1 MIYDYFDTVVSL
13 TLALGVAGM
22 AAYALA
28 DKVWSEL
35 LNLAAVAC
43 ITFGMGLFF
52 LNSYPVWADR
62 LNNIS
67 MYGSRGTLVPVI
79 ALLVLMVAATAFP
92 ARSITL
98 SSVKV
103 PIMSFRVS
111 WLSDSL
117 FEHAGST
124 QDAAR
129 RAATGRYMEVVSTIT
144 PLPR

>member
-1 MIYDYFDTVVSL
+1 MSKTKSFSAKASLAGAVLSAAALIGFTVYGMIYDYFDTVVFL

-22 AAYALA
+22 ATYALA
-28 DKVWSEL
+28 DKAWSEL

-79 ALLVLMVAATAFP
+79 ALLVLMVAAIVAG
-92 ARSITL
+92 I
-98 SSVKV
+98 
-103 PIMSFRVS
+103 VS
-111 WLSDSL
+111 C
-117 FEHAGST
+117 FT
-124 QDAAR
+124 QKEGKAK
-129 RAATGRYMEVVSTIT
+129 
-144 PLPR
+144 

>member
-1 MIYDYFDTVVSL
+1 MGLFLSPPPGDGNSKLYGMIYDYFDTVVSL

-79 ALLVLMVAATAFP
+79 ALLVLMVAAIVAG
-92 ARSITL
+92 I
-98 SSVKV
+98 
-103 PIMSFRVS
+103 VS
-111 WLSDSL
+111 C
-117 FEHAGST
+117 FT
-124 QDAAR
+124 QKEGKAK
-129 RAATGRYMEVVSTIT
+129 
-144 PLPR
+144 